1 VLGSKWVDTRSVP
14 GPWPIARR
22 QVRGRATG
30 IPTIRGSQDFAEQTA
45 HQEEEEAMAE
55 QQQAAILRPETMV
68 DEFKKNR
75 VTHVVTIPDSET
87 NYLYELM
94 QRQPWLDVVP
104 ASREG
109 ETFAIAL
116 GLSIGGKVPVVLI
129 QNTGMMESGDS
140 IRGMALDAGF
150 PLVMV
155 VGYRGWTRHG
165 VITDT
170 AARYTEPFLNAFRI
184 NYYLLE
190 QDSDGPRIS
199 LAFEEARAT
208 KRPVAVLVGDEY
220 HGFNR

>member
-1 VLGSKWVDTRSVP
+1 MS
-14 GPWPIARR
+14 
-22 QVRGRATG
+22 
-30 IPTIRGSQDFAEQTA
+30 
-45 HQEEEEAMAE
+45 EE
-55 QQQAAILRPETMV
+55 QAAILRPETLV
-68 DEFKKNR
+68 EEFKKNG

-94 QRQPWLDVVP
+94 QEQPWLDVIP

-116 GLSIGGKVPVVLI
+116 GLSVGGKVPVCLI

-140 IRGMALDAGF
+140 IRGMALDSGF

-165 VITDT
+165 VITDS

-184 NYYLLE
+184 NYYLVESECGRQAHLHGVRGSA
-190 QDSDGPRIS
+190 SDQ
-199 LAFEEARAT
+199 AT
-208 KRPVAVLVGDEY
+208 GGRVD
-220 HGFNR
+220 R